1 MTRAAVD
8 IGTGRLSAPVVEGDL
23 RGLRFDGR
31 EVLRRVSYL
40 VRDADW
46 GTIPTVTLKE
56 QIAPGRYHRRF
67 AEAGGLF
74 KGDFR
79 AEIDGELQLRLS
91 VSFYFARAARVN
103 RAGFTVLHPLEGV
116 AGQPVLVRHA
126 DGPPTGTTFPRLVA
140 PGQPARNITGLSH
153 AVGPVTVDLSFA
165 GEVFEMEDQ
174 RNWSD
179 ASFKTYCRPL
189 SLPRPFAVPAGGTIR
204 QEIVLRLGVGPTE
217 REPKP
222 QAASGLARMPAV
234 LLAHEPGLSTAAA
247 LTAFPGV
254 PVLLRIDRTTPDAD
268 LAALA
273 PRPDVAVEIV
283 FDTLDDLG
291 LQATRLKRAGL
302 RPLRIIA
309 LPRAYLAS
317 HQPEGP
323 WPDGPAP
330 RDAIAPLRDA
340 FPGVPVG
347 SGSLTNFTEFNRCPP
362 DAAADFASFGNT
374 AIVHAADDTSVCET
388 LEAMPAIFAT
398 AQALAPGKPLHLGLF
413 SIGMRSNPYGAG
425 VVPNPTGQPT
435 PMAML
440 DARQA
445 TGFAAAYAVG
455 ILAAAARAGVQS
467 LALAMPD
474 GPLGATGSPLGAV
487 IRAASAAAGH
497 DVRWRQAGGGL
508 SLSGPGFAFATQGCR
523 LLEDAA

>member
-1 MTRAAVD
+1 MVD
-8 IGTGRLSAPVVEGDL
+8 IGMGRLSAPVVDGDL
-23 RGLRFDGR
+23 RGLRFDGH
-31 EVLRRVSYL
+31 EVVRRVSYP
-40 VRDADW
+40 VRDANW
-46 GTIPTVTLKE
+46 GTCVTVTLSE
-56 QIAPGRYHRRF
+56 AAEPGRYHRRF
-67 AEAGGLF
+67 AAADALF
-74 KGDFR
+74 EGEFDARSEGD
-79 AEIDGELQLRLS
+79 DTVHLS
-91 VSFYFARAARVN
+91 VAYRFARAAMVN
-103 RAGFTVLHPLEGV
+103 RAGFTVLHPLQDV
-116 AGQPVLVRHA
+116 AGRQLQVRHPDGDKADTTFPSLISPSQPARDIAGLAHSVGPVLV
-126 DGPPTGTTFPRLVA
+126 DM
-140 PGQPARNITGLSH
+140 
-153 AVGPVTVDLSFA
+153 SFT

-189 SLPRPFAVPAGGTIR
+189 GLPRPFAVQAGETIR
-204 QEIVLRLGVGPTE
+204 QEITLRLGLG
-217 REPKP
+217 
-222 QAASGLARMPAV
+222 QASAGSDRQALSGHARMPAV
-234 LLAHEPGLSTAAA
+234 ALAHEPGLSSTAALA
-247 LTAFPGV
+247 AFPGV
-254 PVLLRIDRTTPDAD
+254 PVLLRMDAGTPDSD

-291 LQATRLKRAGL
+291 RQITRLQVAGL
-302 RPLRIIA
+302 RPVRVIA
-309 LPRAYLAS
+309 LPRSYLAS

-330 RDAIAPLRDA
+330 RDAIAPLVAA

-362 DAAADFASFGNT
+362 DASADFVSFGNT
-374 AIVHAADDTSVCET
+374 AIVHAADDASVCET
-388 LEAMPAIFAT
+388 LEALPAIFAT
-398 AQALAPGKPLHLGLF
+398 AQALSPGKPLHLGLF

-425 VVPNPTGQPT
+425 VVSNPTGQPT

-440 DARQA
+440 DARQR
-445 TGFAAAYAVG
+445 TDFAAAYAVG

-474 GPLGATGSPLGAV
+474 GPLGAKETPLGAV
-487 IRAASAAAGH
+487 IRAASAAAGQ
-497 DVRWRQAGGGL
+497 DVRWREDGGKL